1 MGYLWAL
8 LGVVCIGCYM
18 LPVRFSTTKGFS
30 FFCFMGLGMLPIVVL
45 RWNSIELLWAYPM
58 WLGAALLSGLLWGI
72 GQIAANLAL
81 EEISLAKAAVYF
93 NSNTLLNILLG
104 LVFFHEATSFNST
117 LLLLMGAVLL
127 TAGAIW
133 VTKIPALSSKE
144 GNLKKGIFFSLLAG
158 FFWGIYF
165 FPITWMRHSDTQTS
179 IGQMDVLIGLA
190 LGGAIVAIA
199 VSFFEKTK
207 KTSPLDWALGFGSA
221 VLWVVGMSGML
232 MAIQLLGLSRAV
244 PMVNA
249 NTLVYTAWSLF
260 YFKEL
265 PLTQWPKVLGSVLL
279 ALAGGI
285 LMALSN

>member
-1 MGYLWAL
+1 
-8 LGVVCIGCYM
+8 
-18 LPVRFSTTKGFS
+18 
-30 FFCFMGLGMLPIVVL
+30 
-45 RWNSIELLWAYPM
+45 M
-58 WLGAALLSGLLWGI
+58 WLGAALLSGLLWGV

-104 LVFFHEATSFNST
+104 LVFFHEATSLNST

-144 GNLKKGIFFSLLAG
+144 GNLRKGIFFSLLAG

-265 PLTQWPKVLGSVLL
+265 PLAQWPKVLGSVLL